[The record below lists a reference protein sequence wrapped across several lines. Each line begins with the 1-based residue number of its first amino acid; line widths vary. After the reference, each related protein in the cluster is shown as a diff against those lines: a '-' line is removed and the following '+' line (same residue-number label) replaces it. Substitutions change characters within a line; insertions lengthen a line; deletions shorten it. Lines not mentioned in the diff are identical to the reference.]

1 MLRKFPAVLGLFM
14 ITICC
19 IFSCKHSSNPERQ
32 AIYDQVMEIHD
43 EVMPEMSTINK
54 LERQLKRK
62 LETMESQD
70 SIIMVKGTVKRLGEA
85 GESMMDWM
93 HQLDIPGSN
102 VSDEE
107 AIAYLKEEKLK
118 ISSVSSRMKTAIQ
131 SGKAIME
138 EK

>member
-1 MLRKFPAVLGLFM
+1 MLRNYRIVLGLLL
-14 ITICC
+14 TAICC
-19 IFSCKHSSNPERQ
+19 MFSCKHSSNPERQ

-54 LERQLKRK
+54 LERQLKKK

-85 GESMMDWM
+85 GEGMMDWM
-93 HQLDIPGSN
+93 HQLKVPGSE
-102 VSDEE
+102 VPDEE
-107 AIAYLKEEKLK
+107 AIDYLKEEKIK
-118 ISSVSSRMKTAIQ
+118 ISHVSSKMKTAIQ
-131 SGKAIME
+131 SGKSIMA

>member
-1 MLRKFPAVLGLFM
+1 
-14 ITICC
+14 
-19 IFSCKHSSNPERQ
+19 
-32 AIYDQVMEIHD
+32 
-43 EVMPEMSTINK
+43 
-54 LERQLKRK
+54 
-62 LETMESQD
+62 
-70 SIIMVKGTVKRLGEA
+70 
-85 GESMMDWM
+85 MMDWM

>member
-1 MLRKFPAVLGLFM
+1 MLRKFPAVVCLFM

-19 IFSCKHSSNPERQ
+19 MFSCKHSSNPERQ

-93 HQLDIPGSN
+93 HQLDIPGTN
-102 VSDEE
+102 VPDEE
-107 AIAYLKEEKLK
+107 AIAYLKQEKLK